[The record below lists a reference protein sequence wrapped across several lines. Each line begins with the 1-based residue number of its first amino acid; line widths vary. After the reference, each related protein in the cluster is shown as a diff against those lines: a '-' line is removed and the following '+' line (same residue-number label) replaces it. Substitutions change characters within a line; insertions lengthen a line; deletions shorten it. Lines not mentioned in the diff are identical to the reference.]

1 MFLSVLA
8 PSCKGRRFHRLFR
21 LMAGTAAFC
30 LSSLPV
36 GATEVTDGLLKRI
49 LPHGKDASRFTCVID
64 GSHSGKDWFA
74 ISCDGQTVS
83 IKGPNNVSLAAGI
96 NWFLNKVGIDISW
109 NMSKAKLPTSLPIV
123 SEETHTSTVDYRYYL
138 NFCTHSYTMAFW
150 DWSRW
155 QQEIDWMALHGINL
169 PLITE
174 GMECVWRKVLM
185 DGYGYD
191 SLDKVNKFVT
201 GPAYFGWFFMNNMTE
216 WGGPLPQKWY
226 DQQEQ
231 LAKKIFR
238 RLSEYG
244 ITPVIPGYVG
254 MVPQDFLADAEKDK
268 ILGWKHTDI
277 VSSGSWNNF
286 TRPYFVNDT
295 TRLKEFA
302 AKYYQAVKDVYGS
315 ELSTHYFAIDPFH
328 EGGVPTSVDAPNSV
342 KAMWNALRSYD
353 SQAVWVA
360 QHWQGNPTTD
370 LTHQVPVG
378 RLLIL
383 DLHGDSNGETAL
395 SGNATN
401 AKGSKHQW
409 VWGMTNNFGG
419 NVGLFGR
426 MSRIMNSFYKA
437 VEKAS
442 DNNLAGI
449 GALPE
454 GIENNAVLFDLLYAL
469 PWTCDKPYTIN
480 SWLQH
485 YVSSRYGVT
494 ETSDS
499 VAYRALYRAW
509 QRLAN
514 GIYNCPNKNQQG
526 TTESVFMMRP
536 AKRPGTVSTWAGSSW
551 YWNIDDLRTAAYEFL
566 SVADK
571 LKDNDN
577 YRNDL
582 VDIMRQTLADDGK
595 ETLDRLSITTDVDE
609 RFRLQ
614 QKFLCMILDQDS
626 LVGTRKE
633 LRLRTWTEMARHLGH
648 TQAEKRRYEQN
659 ARMLLTTW
667 GGESQ
672 CNGGGL
678 HDYGNREWNG
688 LLSAYYYPRWKAFFD
703 NSCQPQDWFSNY
715 EWPFVTGATDK
726 ANVNSLSTGAP
737 YAFGS
742 FSSAAV
748 GDEVEQAKKVF
759 HKYFRDFKPLR

>member
-244 ITPVIPGYVG
+244 ITDGYQVIAEFIDLIIEERVMLERIEINFAVIECAVRGVVVRKLNQLDCDVLRCQIFIDF
-254 MVPQDFLADAEKDK
+254 VPFVLIVAYHADGNNDRLCRCLCFQLCFSI
-268 ILGWKHTDI
+268 ILSH
-277 VSSGSWNNF
+277 
-286 TRPYFVNDT
+286 
-295 TRLKEFA
+295 RL
-302 AKYYQAVKDVYGS
+302 
-315 ELSTHYFAIDPFH
+315 
-328 EGGVPTSVDAPNSV
+328 
-342 KAMWNALRSYD
+342 LRS
-353 SQAVWVA
+353 
-360 QHWQGNPTTD
+360 
-370 LTHQVPVG
+370 
-378 RLLIL
+378 RLR
-383 DLHGDSNGETAL
+383 
-395 SGNATN
+395 
-401 AKGSKHQW
+401 
-409 VWGMTNNFGG
+409 
-419 NVGLFGR
+419 LFG
-426 MSRIMNSFYKA
+426 SCICCSA
-437 VEKAS
+437 GTAS
-442 DNNLAGI
+442 GCQQCKCCDCCEEFVG
-449 GALPE
+449 
-454 GIENNAVLFDLLYAL
+454 VL
-469 PWTCDKPYTIN
+469 
-480 SWLQH
+480 S
-485 YVSSRYGVT
+485 
-494 ETSDS
+494 
-499 VAYRALYRAW
+499 
-509 QRLAN
+509 
-514 GIYNCPNKNQQG
+514 
-526 TTESVFMMRP
+526 
-536 AKRPGTVSTWAGSSW
+536 
-551 YWNIDDLRTAAYEFL
+551 
-566 SVADK
+566 
-571 LKDNDN
+571 
-577 YRNDL
+577 
-582 VDIMRQTLADDGK
+582 
-595 ETLDRLSITTDVDE
+595 
-609 RFRLQ
+609 
-614 QKFLCMILDQDS
+614 
-626 LVGTRKE
+626 
-633 LRLRTWTEMARHLGH
+633 
-648 TQAEKRRYEQN
+648 
-659 ARMLLTTW
+659 
-667 GGESQ
+667 
-672 CNGGGL
+672 
-678 HDYGNREWNG
+678 
-688 LLSAYYYPRWKAFFD
+688 
-703 NSCQPQDWFSNY
+703 
-715 EWPFVTGATDK
+715 
-726 ANVNSLSTGAP
+726 
-737 YAFGS
+737 
-742 FSSAAV
+742 
-748 GDEVEQAKKVF
+748 VF
-759 HKYFRDFKPLR
+759 HKYLLLLYI